1 MEKYKSFSAKRMDD
15 FIQKIEAL
23 LRSVTGLPCV
33 QLCLL
38 EPFTSPNEADYFTQ
52 HTPHLTFVPLV
63 KVQGLLGFEDS
74 PWHYISSIP
83 IFFNSAVVGNL
94 WLAND
99 STYDLCDSKCF
110 LDHCIELIIERIIH
124 EQECEQLNQIK
135 CMYELFIE
143 NSSDTIGIHDQNM
156 RVLLCNS
163 ASCRAIGLP
172 KEQLIGKTLRE
183 IGLPEMMIARLEPW
197 QDLIK
202 SVFQTGKPAYMN
214 NKISGD
220 FDGRELA
227 YQTLAVPQFD
237 RQGQVVAVLSASS
250 IRLDSPYLPPQTEIT
265 YAPTAGRLLQEI
277 AAHRQTQEQLS
288 QLNQDLELRVNE
300 RTKEL
305 SYAQKQ
311 AEEAARAKSTFLA
324 TASHELRTPMNGII
338 GMTSLLLEE
347 DLTAEQHGM
356 VEILDSCAQQ
366 MLDLVS
372 NILDFSKAEAGKMTI
387 NPAPVAVD
395 FLLSSVMT
403 MLGEAARAKGLS
415 LLVDITPD
423 LPPVLI
429 ADSARIIQVLTN
441 LISNAIKFTPQG
453 HVRIHTHRLPGEI
466 DRVRFAVEDSGIGI
480 SASDI
485 GGLFTAFT
493 QVDDSTTRQYGGTGL
508 GLAISKQLTELM
520 GGTVGV
526 ESTKGRG
533 SIFWFT
539 LPLVVPDELPVE
551 EPEPQQVLPSP
562 HLDAWLLVVE
572 DNIVNQKVL
581 LKQLQY
587 LGYKNIDVACNGLQA
602 LAACEGRKYDL
613 VLMDCLMPEMDGFE
627 ATKVLRSRTEEH
639 LPIIAITALVLPGER
654 ERCLQAGMDDFLQKP
669 YTRNQLLSLLIRWL

>member
-1 MEKYKSFSAKRMDD
+1 M
-15 FIQKIEAL
+15 
-23 LRSVTGLPCV
+23 
-33 QLCLL
+33 
-38 EPFTSPNEADYFTQ
+38 
-52 HTPHLTFVPLV
+52 
-63 KVQGLLGFEDS
+63 
-74 PWHYISSIP
+74 
-83 IFFNSAVVGNL
+83 
-94 WLAND
+94 
-99 STYDLCDSKCF
+99 
-110 LDHCIELIIERIIH
+110 
-124 EQECEQLNQIK
+124 NQIK
-135 CMYELFIE
+135 SMYELFIE
-143 NSSDTIGIHDQNM
+143 NSSDMIGIHDQNM
-156 RVLLCNS
+156 RTLLSNS
-163 ASCRAIGLP
+163 AACRSMGLHE
-172 KEQLIGKTLRE
+172 EQLIGKTLRE

-197 QDLIK
+197 QELVT
-202 SVFQTGKPAYMN
+202 SVFKTGKPAYMN
-214 NKISGD
+214 SKISGD

-250 IRLDSPYLPPQTEIT
+250 IRLDSPYLPPQTEVT

-288 QLNQDLELRVNE
+288 QLNQELEARVIE

-305 SYAQKQ
+305 SFAQKQ
-311 AEEAARAKSTFLA
+311 AEAAARAKSTFLA

-338 GMTSLLLEE
+338 GMTSLLLDE
-347 DLTAEQHGM
+347 DLTSEQQGM

-387 NPAPVAVD
+387 NPAPVAMN
-395 FLLSSVMT
+395 FLLSSVIA
-403 MLGEAARAKGLS
+403 MLGESARAKGLS

-441 LISNAIKFTPQG
+441 LVSNAVKFTPHG
-453 HVRIHTHRLPGEI
+453 HVRIHMHRLPGET

-485 GGLFTAFT
+485 GRLFTAFT

-520 GGTVGV
+520 GGTIGV
-526 ESTKGRG
+526 ESTKGEG

-551 EPEPQQVLPSP
+551 EPEPKQELPSP

-602 LAACEGRKYDL
+602 LAACEGRKYNL

-627 ATKVLRSRTEEH
+627 ATKVLRSRIEKH

-654 ERCLQAGMDDFLQKP
+654 ERCLQVGMDDFLQKP